1 MDRRR
6 GLTALLIVALDNYH
20 RIRYLVQV
28 YLDRFLLL
36 ILRLRPPR
44 RTLITTPATR
54 LGLATVQD
62 LLQAYQVIVAHSLYC
77 CTCNNIEKLSLFLK
91 ACYLI
96 SISPLN
102 FVSEPPTK

>member
-6 GLTALLIVALDNYH
+6 ELIALLTVALDNYP

-36 ILRLRPPR
+36 ILRPRPPH
-44 RTLITTPATR
+44 RTLITIQATR

-62 LLQAYQVIVAHSLYC
+62 LLQAYQVIVSYSLYC
-77 CTCNNIEKLSLFLK
+77 CTSKINSVIFKNYGI
-91 ACYLI
+91 
-96 SISPLN
+96 
-102 FVSEPPTK
+102 

>member
-6 GLTALLIVALDNYH
+6 GLIALLIVALDNYH
-20 RIRYLVQV
+20 RTRYLVQV

-36 ILRLRPPR
+36 ILRLRPPH

-62 LLQAYQVIVAHSLYC
+62 LLQAYQVILPYSLYFF
-77 CTCNNIEKLSLFLK
+77 TSKIKSVIFEGMVF
-91 ACYLI
+91 
-96 SISPLN
+96 N
-102 FVSEPPTK
+102 FNFSFVLC